1 MQDDSDEKKPKT
13 AADVQIVVGNQEAI
27 ITPVTV
33 EPMLRDVLSYSRFEF
48 TPISSGGFG
57 SRKVAEH
64 CVRVHEH
71 DLRIPAG
78 LVRRA
83 FVALTG
89 RGMKVEIISNRFFP
103 ERAQADRMAIITE
116 GAPRIL
122 AEKLERTT
130 RGLIVAPTRDSAAS
144 AIGTMLRV
152 LPRSRTLIVVNS
164 HADIRRY
171 RERLHLQYQ
180 GRVDS
185 LRTYEWPYEGG
196 RLVITLKMF
205 RDTEAAEFDTVILA
219 DGMKALSP
227 AVATALANEGH
238 YRCYGLVRSVLSDP
252 DELFRLE
259 AAIGYVIHCC
269 PGKRGETAG
278 VQVAW
283 CVPPW
288 SPPAPAHLSPLDS
301 KRRSLWRNASR
312 NQFIAK
318 IAQAIEAD
326 DHDRMTECGLF
337 VASSR
342 FVRQRDWRSI
352 TILADSVE
360 HATALLA
367 ILPGWKLRRAF
378 VDVTADPWNRPL
390 HRTILTCLAASE
402 LQDLDTD
409 VLIRADGNSSG
420 PPPACYPPPAPIKP
434 RTVLLIDLVDD
445 VDEKMVKAGLTR
457 HREYRRHGW
466 RISNG
471 RRDGT

>member
-122 AEKLERTT
+122 AEKLERTP

-171 RERLHLQYQ
+171 RKRLHLQYQ

-185 LRTYEWPYEGG
+185 LKTYEWPYEGG

-205 RDTEAAEFDTVILA
+205 RDTEAADFDTIILA
-219 DGMKALSP
+219 DAMKALSP
-227 AVATALANEGH
+227 AVATALANEEH
-238 YRCYGLVRSVLSDP
+238 YRLYGFVPAEPADRHELVRV
-252 DELFRLE
+252 E
-259 AAIGYVIHCC
+259 AAIGPVIHRC
-269 PGKRGETAG
+269 PGKRGETAD

-301 KRRSLWRNASR
+301 KRQSLWWNASR
-312 NQFIAK
+312 NKFIAH
-318 IAQAIEAD
+318 IAQAIVAD
-326 DHDRMTECGLF
+326 DNDKLAECGLF
-337 VASSR
+337 VSSNR
-342 FVRQRDWRSI
+342 FDRDPDWRTI
-352 TILADSVE
+352 TILVESVE

-367 ILPGWKLRRAF
+367 ILPGWKHYRAF
-378 VDVTADPWNRPL
+378 AGPSKPDPWNPTL
-390 HRTILTCLAASE
+390 HRILTRLAVSE
-402 LQDLDTD
+402 LLDLDTD
-409 VLIRADGNSSG
+409 VLILADGNSSG
-420 PPPACYPPPAPIKP
+420 PPPACFPPTVQIRP
-434 RTVLLIDLVDD
+434 RSVLLVDIAD
-445 VDEKMVKAGLTR
+445 DADDAMVKAGLTR